1 MTASWNSMTVWG
13 LGSVWPLRFA
23 RPTRIT
29 SIVSNVAVTAAR
41 ISAMRSLLPCG
52 RCERWPYSNHCLQ
65 VNSAALAEL
74 IARHA
79 SNVTAERSIVDIR
92 SWIVE
97 AERRRVQMVGS
108 PTDVQSMGDLKR
120 GVHRHPI

>member
-1 MTASWNSMTVWG
+1 M
-13 LGSVWPLRFA
+13 
-23 RPTRIT
+23 
-29 SIVSNVAVTAAR
+29 VSNVAVTAAR

-92 SWIVE
+92 SRLSKQNDGAYKWWG
-97 AERRRVQMVGS
+97 APQMS
-108 PTDVQSMGDLKR
+108 NQWA
-120 GVHRHPI
+120 I